1 MPMCSFEGCFSGS
14 RKKDYRKSSNVHLHK
29 FPKDPE
35 MRRKWLDQIKLGS
48 NVTKVN
54 FETGVVC
61 SNHFSTDSFA
71 SKTFVQRTANFS
83 PITGRRLLPNAIP
96 LSTFGYYYDDIPYNR
111 MSSSNS
117 PSCTI
122 IRTPSG
128 PFSVTKSNDFSQ
140 KSQCCSN
147 LEFNFSELCN
157 ELEVKPLC
165 EVEILENS
173 NEEFQKYA
181 MKKLF

>member
-96 LSTFGYYYDDIPYNR
+96 LS
-111 MSSSNS
+111 
-117 PSCTI
+117 
-122 IRTPSG
+122 
-128 PFSVTKSNDFSQ
+128 
-140 KSQCCSN
+140 
-147 LEFNFSELCN
+147 ELCN